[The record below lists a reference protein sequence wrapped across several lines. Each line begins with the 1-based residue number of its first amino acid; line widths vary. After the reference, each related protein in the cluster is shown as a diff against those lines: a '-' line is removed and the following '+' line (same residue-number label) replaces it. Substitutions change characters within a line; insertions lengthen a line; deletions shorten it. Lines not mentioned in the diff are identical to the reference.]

1 MTVAAPGTARRA
13 ATATGALLALLA
25 LAACGSPDVTPAR
38 LDAAVASTF
47 GNLYVRQQAMLG
59 LRGVTLSWAGPQATC
74 APPGASGA
82 RDAPGPTSDWVC
94 TLVFRA
100 GDGTVTTAE
109 LEVRTRAEGCFS
121 ASGPATLLG
130 PAVLELPGGGTAPN
144 PALAFDGCFD
154 PAG

>member
-1 MTVAAPGTARRA
+1 MRRA
-13 ATATGALLALLA
+13 ARTVRGPAAVTGAVLV

-47 GNLYVRQQAMLG
+47 ASLYVRQQAMLG
-59 LRGVTLSWAGPQATC
+59 HHGVTRSWASPQARC
-74 APPGASGA
+74 APPGVTATQGS
-82 RDAPGPTSDWVC
+82 PTGSPSDWVC

-109 LEVRTRAEGCFS
+109 LDVRTRAEGCFS

-130 PAVLELPGGGTAPN
+130 PAVMELPDGGSGPN

-154 PAG
+154 PME

>member
-1 MTVAAPGTARRA
+1 MTVAAPGTAGHA
-13 ATATGALLALLA
+13 ATAVLALVA

-38 LDAAVASTF
+38 LEAAVASTF

-74 APPGASGA
+74 APPGVSGA
-82 RDAPGPTSDWVC
+82 RDAAGPASDWVC
-94 TLVFRA
+94 TLVFRS

-109 LEVRTRAEGCFS
+109 LDVKTRAEGCFS

-130 PAVLELPGGGTAPN
+130 PAVLELPDGGAAPN

-154 PAG
+154 PQR